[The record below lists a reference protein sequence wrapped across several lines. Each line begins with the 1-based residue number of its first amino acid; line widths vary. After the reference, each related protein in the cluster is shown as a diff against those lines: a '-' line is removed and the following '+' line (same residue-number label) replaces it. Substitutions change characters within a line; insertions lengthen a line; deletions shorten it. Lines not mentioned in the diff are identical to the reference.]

1 MLVDINNYSKPVGLN
16 MHLGKTKIML
26 NNHTEKATVEVD
38 GKAIEEVEKYVYLGK
53 TVSRDGGPNARDQET
68 YHFGMGCLQQGRQY
82 HEKPQS
88 KHADQEKKCSMSM
101 CSPL

>member
-1 MLVDINNYSKPVGLN
+1 
-16 MHLGKTKIML
+16 ML

-53 TVSRDGGPNARDQET
+53 TVSRDGDLMPEIKRRITLGW
-68 YHFGMGCLQQGRQY
+68 GCLQQGRQH

-88 KHADQEKKCSMSM
+88 KHADQEKSVQ
-101 CSPL
+101 